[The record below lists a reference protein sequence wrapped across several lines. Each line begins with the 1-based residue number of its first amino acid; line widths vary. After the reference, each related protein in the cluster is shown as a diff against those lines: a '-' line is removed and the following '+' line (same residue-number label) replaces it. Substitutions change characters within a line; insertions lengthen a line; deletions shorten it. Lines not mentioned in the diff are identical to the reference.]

1 MEVDRKKAEEIARKA
16 LREIE
21 TLSEHRQRCYALS
34 KKLCRHKDEMLAEIF
49 HVISEGSRQKE
60 PIFQTGYRLISDLAM
75 ISQYLGP
82 RKLAGVYAVARAKNY
97 QDLVRMMSRT
107 PPWRI
112 PGTSDEME
120 DKELKEKTLG
130 ERKSL
135 SRTRDRDL
143 IDRLLNDQNPTV
155 IYILLQNPILT
166 IKEVVKIASKRP
178 TSAQVLTQV
187 YKNLKWIS
195 YYSVKKA
202 LVNNPY
208 CPPQLAL
215 SLIPYLLEQDLV
227 EIAEN
232 EVLHPKIQEAA
243 LELVMEKQKAR
254 QVKARE

>member
-1 MEVDRKKAEEIARKA
+1 
-16 LREIE
+16 
-21 TLSEHRQRCYALS
+21 
-34 KKLCRHKDEMLAEIF
+34 MLAEIF
-49 HVISEGSRQKE
+49 KVISEGSRQKE
-60 PIFQTGYRLISDLAM
+60 PIFQSGYRLISDLAM
-75 ISQYLGP
+75 LSQYLGP

-97 QDLVRMMSRT
+97 HDLVRMMART

-112 PGTSDEME
+112 PDTSEEME

-135 SRTRDRDL
+135 ARTRDRDL
-143 IDRLLNDQNPTV
+143 INRLLHDQNPTV
-155 IYILLQNPILT
+155 IYILLQNSILT

-178 TSAQVLTQV
+178 TSGQVLTQV
-187 YKNLKWIS
+187 YKNLKWIT

-208 CPPQLAL
+208 CPTHL
-215 SLIPYLLEQDLV
+215 SLSLLPYLLEQDLV

-243 LELVMEKQKAR
+243 LELVLEKQKAR
-254 QVKARE
+254 QARGSE